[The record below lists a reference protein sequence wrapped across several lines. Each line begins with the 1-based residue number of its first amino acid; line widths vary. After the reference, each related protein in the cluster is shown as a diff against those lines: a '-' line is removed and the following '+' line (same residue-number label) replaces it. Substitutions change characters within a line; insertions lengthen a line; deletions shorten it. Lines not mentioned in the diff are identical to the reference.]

1 MKNLIFSC
9 AVAVL
14 LGSMAGCKQ
23 EAAAPSNVA
32 VQTPTQPADP
42 NKPETP
48 DPNKCYEGEVVYT
61 DCPSYIWVSVKNGNI
76 GTDTRYPYQEGS
88 GVILKNTIAISNSHI
103 VRTILPNE
111 EWNNYEE
118 WKNVTKVYFKLDT
131 QNKNFYSCLARIGCP
146 GLSGSTL
153 PKNVFCATSISL
165 TKCN

>member
-1 MKNLIFSC
+1 MKNLIFGC

-32 VQTPTQPADP
+32 VQTPTQPTDP

-48 DPNKCYEGEVVYT
+48 DPNKCYEGEVVFA
-61 DCPSYIWVSVKNGNI
+61 DCPSYIWISVKNGNI

-88 GVILKNTIAISNSHI
+88 GAILKNTIGVTNSYLLKEP
-103 VRTILPNE
+103 LPKGVWE
-111 EWNNYEE
+111 G
-118 WKNVTKVYFKLDT
+118 TKIYFKLAT
-131 QNKNFYSCLARIGCP
+131 QNPNPYSCVGGDRSCP
-146 GLSGSTL
+146 GLSGSEQ
-153 PKNVFCATSISL
+153 PKNLFCASSISL